1 MNTYLKYSLG
11 GLFSLLAIG
20 LIYIFSTRVN
30 GRYVL
35 LSKQE
40 LGCINL
46 AQLEVYS
53 TPFGQNIAK
62 NAKVI
67 MSSLYGDD
75 FKGENLTN
83 GLNNSIAHTV
93 CGGPENQN
101 ILVDLGQ
108 EFPIYKI
115 NLFNRSDCCS
125 SRSNGI
131 ILTILNGQNQLVYSA
146 NELLDKNGNNRDDNQ
161 NNAYGQYVF
170 FPPVKRWFG
179 F

>member
-1 MNTYLKYSLG
+1 MNTYLKYSLV
-11 GLFSLLAIG
+11 GLFVLLSIF
-20 LIYIFSTRVN
+20 LIYTFTVRVK

-35 LSKQE
+35 LQKQE

-46 AQLEVYS
+46 SQLEVYS
-53 TPFGQNIAK
+53 IPFGQNIAK
-62 NAKVI
+62 NAKVV

-83 GLNNSIAHTV
+83 GLKNSIAHTI

-108 EFPIYKI
+108 EFSIYKI
-115 NLFNRSDCCS
+115 NIFNRTDCCS

-131 ILTILNGQNQLVYSA
+131 ILTILNEQNQIVYSG
-146 NELLDKNGNNRDDNQ
+146 NELLDKNGKNRDDNQ
-161 NNAYGQYVF
+161 DNGYRQYVF
-170 FPPVKRWFG
+170 FPPMKKWFG